1 MNHMLV
7 SLKILSAL
15 ASQNSPKLPDDV
27 ALRVEKS
34 DISLLITEL
43 SKAKSIDREGLN
55 ILRKKTILKA
65 HLDKLASY
73 RNSLGADEKIEA
85 IRKKL
90 KDPIISMELKKALF
104 EYEGAEKENQYK
116 LFLTKYSLTDE
127 LVAAV
132 HSLDMK
138 IEKAESQIA
147 KTNEVNDSLN
157 AEMLKHRSKPDT
169 VSLLRPSPIEPLEID
184 PDVTKIFKEAGEIK
198 VNVLT
203 ESKVGISS
211 IKLAER
217 FAK

>member
-1 MNHMLV
+1 MNHILL

-27 ALRVEKS
+27 AVRVEKT

-55 ILRKKTILKA
+55 ILRKKTILKG
-65 HLDKLASY
+65 HLDKWVSY
-73 RNSLGADEKIEA
+73 RNSLGADERIET

-90 KDPIISMELKKALF
+90 KDPIISMELKKAIF
-104 EYEGAEKENQYK
+104 ESEGAEKENQYR

-127 LVAAV
+127 LVVAA
-132 HSLDMK
+132 HSLDME

-147 KTNEVNDSLN
+147 KTIKVNDSLN
-157 AEMLKHRSKPDT
+157 KEMLMHRSKPDT
-169 VSLLRPSPIEPLEID
+169 VGLPRPSPIEPSEID